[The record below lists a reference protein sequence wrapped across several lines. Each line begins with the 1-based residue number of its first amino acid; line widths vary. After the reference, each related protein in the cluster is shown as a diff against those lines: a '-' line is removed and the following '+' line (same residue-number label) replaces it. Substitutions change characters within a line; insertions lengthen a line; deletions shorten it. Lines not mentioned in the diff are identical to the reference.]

1 MLRMIRPSKSILS
14 KNNLKYLGF
23 LNSDEV
29 DIIKSPEENLLNIIS
44 YNVHIN
50 NLKHINDTK
59 LIYDLLI
66 KIEKFRQFILL
77 NNLEENLILDMLKV
91 GILNSYK
98 KDEIIY
104 KAENFP
110 NFFFLVLVGNVN
122 FSNDSKTIMEPG
134 SFFGNEIFQKTSYKK
149 TALSSSDKT
158 ILLLIP
164 KDFIVSNISEKIK
177 VTNEKIK
184 KVLKKSFTIL
194 STIGTSS
201 YNKFFEKLIKIFPK
215 VDDIIISTKDVADA
229 IFLIYNGVCTL
240 TSNENDELMTLEKG
254 DIIGTESL
262 RNLDE
267 KENLMNNRYLYNI
280 INKSNNTIIFKFHIN
295 DFDNKIINGLKLQ
308 LSSYF
313 SKRESI
319 IKRTEKSNKLKKSR
333 LMENYKMLFK
343 KKENRKEY
351 IFKNILN
358 DFNQKTAEDSF
369 NKIINTFRLKE
380 KSGKDIR
387 KLIPREIFISKK
399 NIEKTNIFKKIN
411 RKKFFSLKEYKS
423 KKISKKF
430 TTLINYY
437 NEKKPKNKK
446 IISDF
451 KKLSVFQESKNNE
464 ELNNYENTKEKDS
477 ISFINRKNSLEN
489 STNNSVFYTAINT
502 QKSINNKI
510 KIFGRKDESYLF
522 SNRLLRKKNS
532 FADNYMNKIKS
543 LLSSSNKNTS
553 SFGSGSRL
561 MSARQQIDLYGCTI
575 LDTMNYFNLGEKEKS
590 FNSNRNKKKDN
601 KKCIYYET
609 LKYNLPLLAF
619 CNKKNINF

>member
-110 NFFFLVLVGNVN
+110 KFFFLVLVGNVN
-122 FSNDSKTIMEPG
+122 FSNDSETIMEPG

-177 VTNEKIK
+177 ITNEKIK

-194 STIGTSS
+194 NTIGTSS

-240 TSNENDELMTLEKG
+240 MKM
-254 DIIGTESL
+254 
-262 RNLDE
+262 
-267 KENLMNNRYLYNI
+267 MN
-280 INKSNNTIIFKFHIN
+280 
-295 DFDNKIINGLKLQ
+295 
-308 LSSYF
+308 
-313 SKRESI
+313 
-319 IKRTEKSNKLKKSR
+319 
-333 LMENYKMLFK
+333 
-343 KKENRKEY
+343 
-351 IFKNILN
+351 
-358 DFNQKTAEDSF
+358 
-369 NKIINTFRLKE
+369 
-380 KSGKDIR
+380 
-387 KLIPREIFISKK
+387 
-399 NIEKTNIFKKIN
+399 
-411 RKKFFSLKEYKS
+411 
-423 KKISKKF
+423 
-430 TTLINYY
+430 
-437 NEKKPKNKK
+437 
-446 IISDF
+446 
-451 KKLSVFQESKNNE
+451 
-464 ELNNYENTKEKDS
+464 
-477 ISFINRKNSLEN
+477 
-489 STNNSVFYTAINT
+489 
-502 QKSINNKI
+502 
-510 KIFGRKDESYLF
+510 
-522 SNRLLRKKNS
+522 
-532 FADNYMNKIKS
+532 
-543 LLSSSNKNTS
+543 
-553 SFGSGSRL
+553 
-561 MSARQQIDLYGCTI
+561 
-575 LDTMNYFNLGEKEKS
+575 
-590 FNSNRNKKKDN
+590 
-601 KKCIYYET
+601 
-609 LKYNLPLLAF
+609 
-619 CNKKNINF
+619 

>member
-1 MLRMIRPSKSILS
+1 MLRMIRTSKSILS

-110 NFFFLVLVGNVN
+110 KFFFLVLVGNVN
-122 FSNDSKTIMEPG
+122 FSNDSETIMEPG
-134 SFFGNEIFQKTSYKK
+134 SFFGNEIFQKTNFKK

-177 VTNEKIK
+177 ITNEKIK

-194 STIGTSS
+194 NTIGTSS
-201 YNKFFEKLIKIFPK
+201 YNKFFEKLIKIYPK
-215 VDDIIISTKDVADA
+215 VDEIIISTKDVADA

-380 KSGKDIR
+380 KSGKDTR

-399 NIEKTNIFKKIN
+399 NIEKANIFKKIN
-411 RKKFFSLKEYKS
+411 RKNYFSLKEYKS

>member
-1 MLRMIRPSKSILS
+1 
-14 KNNLKYLGF
+14 
-23 LNSDEV
+23 
-29 DIIKSPEENLLNIIS
+29 
-44 YNVHIN
+44 
-50 NLKHINDTK
+50 
-59 LIYDLLI
+59 
-66 KIEKFRQFILL
+66 
-77 NNLEENLILDMLKV
+77 
-91 GILNSYK
+91 
-98 KDEIIY
+98 
-104 KAENFP
+104 
-110 NFFFLVLVGNVN
+110 
-122 FSNDSKTIMEPG
+122 
-134 SFFGNEIFQKTSYKK
+134 
-149 TALSSSDKT
+149 
-158 ILLLIP
+158 
-164 KDFIVSNISEKIK
+164 
-177 VTNEKIK
+177 
-184 KVLKKSFTIL
+184 
-194 STIGTSS
+194 
-201 YNKFFEKLIKIFPK
+201 
-215 VDDIIISTKDVADA
+215 
-229 IFLIYNGVCTL
+229 
-240 TSNENDELMTLEKG
+240 
-254 DIIGTESL
+254 
-262 RNLDE
+262 
-267 KENLMNNRYLYNI
+267 
-280 INKSNNTIIFKFHIN
+280 
-295 DFDNKIINGLKLQ
+295 
-308 LSSYF
+308 
-313 SKRESI
+313 
-319 IKRTEKSNKLKKSR
+319 
-333 LMENYKMLFK
+333 MLFK

-380 KSGKDIR
+380 KSGKDTR

-399 NIEKTNIFKKIN
+399 NIEKANIFKKIN
-411 RKKFFSLKEYKS
+411 RKNFFSLKEYKS

-446 IISDF
+446 IISNF